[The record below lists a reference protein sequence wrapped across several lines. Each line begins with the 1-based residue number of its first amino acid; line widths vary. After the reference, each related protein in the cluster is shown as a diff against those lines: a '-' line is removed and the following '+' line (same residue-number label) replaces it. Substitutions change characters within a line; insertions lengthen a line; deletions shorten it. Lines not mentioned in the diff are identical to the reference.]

1 MEQASPP
8 PVAPPAADHDS
19 APATRGDLRVL
30 RRWIA
35 VAGVWAVAATAV
47 AIIALLD
54 NDNSSDRNRSAD
66 LATDVSRFQRTLDKR
81 IDDLKSQI
89 AELPQREDVSKLER
103 RLAKVEDQ
111 SSSAA
116 RDAKDAGDKASDLEG
131 RVKDLEDQQ
140 QSSSGG
146 TTTSPGGTDSP

>member
-8 PVAPPAADHDS
+8 PVPPRPVDDDS
-19 APATRGDLRVL
+19 APATRGDLRAL

-54 NDNSSDRNRSAD
+54 NDNSANKDRSDD
-66 LATDVSRFQRTLDKR
+66 LAADVSRVQRTLDKR

-89 AELPQREDVSKLER
+89 DDLPQREDVSKLER
-103 RLAKVEDQ
+103 RLAKVEDE

-116 RDAKDAGDKASDLEG
+116 RDAKDAGTKASDLES
-131 RVKDLEDQQ
+131 RVKDLEQQ
-140 QSSSGG
+140 QSTSGG
-146 TTTSPGGTDSP
+146 TTTSPGNSGK

>member
-8 PVAPPAADHDS
+8 PVPPHPANDDS
-19 APATRGDLRVL
+19 APATRADLRVL

-54 NDNSSDRNRSAD
+54 NDDSSSKDRSAD
-66 LATDVSRFQRTLDKR
+66 LATDVSRFQRTLDRR
-81 IDDLKSQI
+81 IDDLKTQI
-89 AELPQREDVSKLER
+89 DDLPQREDVSKLER
-103 RLAKVEDQ
+103 RLAKVEDE
-111 SSSAA
+111 SSNAA
-116 RDAKDAGDKASDLEG
+116 RDAKDAGSKASDLES
-131 RVKDLEDQQ
+131 RVNDLEQQ

-146 TTTSPGGTDSP
+146 TTTSPGKSGK